1 MTFIPSPDLFALS
14 VEDLIDEAGKL
25 DSHVKALTKKLDEAK
40 AIIKAKVGEE
50 AFGNSYR
57 VQITSSHRWTLDQT
71 ALKEEFG
78 EDWFTSRSKITTVK
92 TLLIKPYVSLGEIK
106 VA

>member
-40 AIIKAKVGEE
+40 SIIKAKVGEE
-50 AFGNSYR
+50 GFGNLYK

-78 EDWFTSRSKITTVK
+78 EDWFTSRSKITSVK